1 METQFGLRKMSYLS
15 NKTYA
20 EIFGEAKKGSYIYD
34 VNKKIIK
41 VMNTELR
48 IKELDEKNGKLEDQI
63 SELRQETRTEV
74 SSFLKKHYFPF
85 VDRVEFNG
93 DDYFRLYDKE
103 RNEICT
109 LSLRGDTYRDP
120 KPTHIVLGY
129 YCTQT
134 KSDNLI
140 ELDRLNMLGI
150 ISKIVKNDYKE
161 IIEDTRLLSMKNSN
175 SIKKLRKQSWELE
188 KEISQLRTEDRE
200 IKKLENLNK
209 LFKGVSVDR
218 QTVYVRH
225 DYRVTEVKNIK
236 FLSWTNDNKKS
247 LTLELTYVGGSWVD
261 GDWVVKDHTQTHNK
275 VRLDNVSHLINDLE
289 RHV

>member
-1 METQFGLRKMSYLS
+1 
-15 NKTYA
+15 
-20 EIFGEAKKGSYIYD
+20 
-34 VNKKIIK
+34 
-41 VMNTELR
+41 MNTELR
-48 IKELDEKNGKLEDQI
+48 IKELDKKNGKLEDQI
-63 SELRQETRTEV
+63 SDLRQETRTEV
-74 SSFLKKHYFPF
+74 SSFIKKHYFSF
-85 VDRVEFNG
+85 VDRIEFNG

-120 KPTHIVLGY
+120 KPSHIVIGY
-129 YCTQT
+129 YSTQI
-134 KSDNLI
+134 KSDNHV
-140 ELDRLNMLGI
+140 ELDRLFMLGTI
-150 ISKIVKNDYKE
+150 GNIVKSESNE
-161 IIEDTRLLSMKNSN
+161 IIEYTRSLSMKNKN

-209 LFKGVSVDR
+209 LFKGVNVDK

-261 GDWVVKDHTQTHNK
+261 GTWVVKDHTQIHNK

>member
-1 METQFGLRKMSYLS
+1 MLYLGIRKLRK
-15 NKTYA
+15 T
-20 EIFGEAKKGSYIYD
+20 
-34 VNKKIIK
+34 VKIKIK

-48 IKELDEKNGKLEDQI
+48 IKELDEKNGKLEDKI
-63 SELRQETRTEV
+63 SKLRQETRTEV
-74 SSFLKKHYFPF
+74 SSFTKKHYFPF
-85 VDRVEFNG
+85 ANKISFDH

-103 RNEICT
+103 GNEICT
-109 LSLRGDTYRDP
+109 LSLRGDTYSDP
-120 KPTHIVLGY
+120 KPTHIVIGY
-129 YCTQT
+129 YSSQT

-140 ELDRLNMLGI
+140 ELDRLNMLGMV
-150 ISKIVKNDYKE
+150 SKIVKNDYKA
-161 IIEDTRLLSMKNSN
+161 IIEDTRLLSMKNKN

-209 LFKGVSVDR
+209 LFKGVSVDK
-218 QTVYVRH
+218 QTVHVRH

-261 GDWVVKDHTQTHNK
+261 GKWVVKDHTQIHNK

>member
-109 LSLRGDTYRDP
+109 LSLRGDTYSDP
-120 KPTHIVLGY
+120 KPSHIVLGY

-140 ELDRLNMLGI
+140 ELDRLNMLGMV
-150 ISKIVKNDYKE
+150 SKIIKNDYKE
-161 IIEDTRLLSMKNSN
+161 IIEYTRSLSMKNKN

-188 KEISQLRTEDRE
+188 KEISQIRTEDRE
-200 IKKLENLNK
+200 NKKQENLNK
-209 LFKGVSVDR
+209 LFNGVNVER
-218 QTVYVRH
+218 QTIYVRH
-225 DYRVTEVKNIK
+225 DYRVTEVKNVK

>member
-1 METQFGLRKMSYLS
+1 
-15 NKTYA
+15 
-20 EIFGEAKKGSYIYD
+20 
-34 VNKKIIK
+34 
-41 VMNTELR
+41 MNTELR

-63 SELRQETRTEV
+63 SKLRQETRTEV
-74 SSFLKKHYFPF
+74 SSFIKKHYFPF
-85 VDRVEFNG
+85 VDRIEFNG

-109 LSLRGDTYRDP
+109 LSLRGDNYRET
-120 KPTHIVLGY
+120 KPTHITIGY
-129 YCTQT
+129 YSTQV
-134 KSDNLI
+134 KSDNHI
-140 ELDRLNMLGI
+140 ELDRLVSLGTV
-150 ISKIVKNDYKE
+150 SQVVQTRSNE
-161 IIEDTRLLSMKNSN
+161 IIGDTRLLSMKNKN

-188 KEISQLRTEDRE
+188 KEISQILNEKRE
-200 IKKLENLNK
+200 NKKLENLNK
-209 LFKGVSVDR
+209 LFKGVNVDR

-261 GDWVVKDHTQTHNK
+261 GEWVVKDHTQTHNK

>member
-63 SELRQETRTEV
+63 SDLRQETRTEV
-74 SSFLKKHYFPF
+74 SSFIKKHYFPF
-85 VDRVEFNG
+85 VDRIEFNG

-109 LSLRGDTYRDP
+109 LSLRGNTYSDP

-150 ISKIVKNDYKE
+150 ISQIIKTRSNK
-161 IIEDTRLLSMKNSN
+161 IIEYTGLLQMKHTN

-200 IKKLENLNK
+200 NKKLENLNK
-209 LFKGVSVDR
+209 LFKGVNVDR

-225 DYRVTEVKNIK
+225 DYRVTEVKNVK

-261 GDWVVKDHTQTHNK
+261 GDWVVEDRKSIHDK

>member
-1 METQFGLRKMSYLS
+1 
-15 NKTYA
+15 
-20 EIFGEAKKGSYIYD
+20 
-34 VNKKIIK
+34 
-41 VMNTELR
+41 MNTELR
-48 IKELDEKNGKLEDQI
+48 IKELDEKNGKLEDKI
-63 SELRQETRTEV
+63 SKLRQETRTEV
-74 SSFLKKHYFPF
+74 SSFTKKHYFPF
-85 VDRVEFNG
+85 VDRIEFNG

-109 LSLRGDTYRDP
+109 LSLRGDTYSDK
-120 KPTHIVLGY
+120 KPTHIVIGY

-140 ELDRLNMLGI
+140 ELDRLNMLGMV
-150 ISKIVKNDYKE
+150 SKIIKNDYKE
-161 IIEDTRLLSMKNSN
+161 IIEYTRSLSMKNKN
-175 SIKKLRKQSWELE
+175 SLKKLRKQSWELE
-188 KEISQLRTEDRE
+188 KEISQIRTEDRE
-200 IKKLENLNK
+200 NKKQENLNK

-225 DYRVTEVKNIK
+225 DYRVTEVKNVK

-261 GDWVVKDHTQTHNK
+261 GDWVVKDHTQIHHK

>member
-1 METQFGLRKMSYLS
+1 
-15 NKTYA
+15 
-20 EIFGEAKKGSYIYD
+20 
-34 VNKKIIK
+34 
-41 VMNTELR
+41 MNTELR

-63 SELRQETRTEV
+63 SKLRQETRTEV
-74 SSFLKKHYFPF
+74 SSFIKKHYFPF
-85 VDRVEFNG
+85 VDRIEFNG

-134 KSDNLI
+134 KSDNHI
-140 ELDRLNMLGI
+140 ELDRLVSLGTVSQVI
-150 ISKIVKNDYKE
+150 QTRSNE
-161 IIEDTRLLSMKNSN
+161 IIEYTRSLSMKNKN
-175 SIKKLRKQSWELE
+175 SLKKLRKQSWELE
-188 KEISQLRTEDRE
+188 QEISQIRKEDRE

-209 LFKGVSVDR
+209 LFKGVNIER
-218 QTVYVRH
+218 QTVHVRH

-261 GDWVVKDHTQTHNK
+261 GDWVVKDHKQIHHK

>member
-1 METQFGLRKMSYLS
+1 MSYLS
-15 NKTYA
+15 NKAYA

-63 SELRQETRTEV
+63 SDLRQETRTEV
-74 SSFLKKHYFPF
+74 SSFIKKHYFPF
-85 VDRVEFNG
+85 VDRIEFNG

-109 LSLRGDTYRDP
+109 LSLRGNTYSDP

-150 ISKIVKNDYKE
+150 ISQIIKTRSNK
-161 IIEDTRLLSMKNSN
+161 IIEYTGLLQMKHTN

-200 IKKLENLNK
+200 NKKLENLNK
-209 LFKGVSVDR
+209 LFKGVNVDR

-225 DYRVTEVKNIK
+225 DYRVTEVKNVK

-261 GDWVVKDHTQTHNK
+261 GDWVVEDRKSIHDK

>member
-1 METQFGLRKMSYLS
+1 METPFGLRKISYLS
-15 NKTYA
+15 NKTYV

-63 SELRQETRTEV
+63 SDLRQETRTEV
-74 SSFLKKHYFPF
+74 SSFIKKHYFSF
-85 VDRVEFNG
+85 VDRIEFNG

-109 LSLRGDTYRDP
+109 LSLRGNTYRDP

-161 IIEDTRLLSMKNSN
+161 IIEDTRLLSMKNKN

-209 LFKGVSVDR
+209 LFKGVSVDK
-218 QTVYVRH
+218 QTVHVRH

-261 GDWVVKDHTQTHNK
+261 GKWVVKDHTQIHNK

>member
-15 NKTYA
+15 NKTYV

-48 IKELDEKNGKLEDQI
+48 IKELDKKNGKLEDQI
-63 SELRQETRTEV
+63 SDLRQETRTEV
-74 SSFLKKHYFPF
+74 SSFIKKHYFSF
-85 VDRVEFNG
+85 VDRIEFNG

-109 LSLRGDTYRDP
+109 LSLRGNTYRDP

-134 KSDNLI
+134 KSDNFI

-161 IIEDTRLLSMKNSN
+161 IIEDTRTLSMKNKN

-261 GDWVVKDHTQTHNK
+261 GDWVVKDHTQIHHK

>member
-15 NKTYA
+15 NKTYV

-63 SELRQETRTEV
+63 SDLRQETRTEV
-74 SSFLKKHYFPF
+74 SSFIKKHYFSF
-85 VDRVEFNG
+85 VDRIEFNG

-109 LSLRGDTYRDP
+109 LSLRGNTYRDP

-129 YCTQT
+129 YYTQT

-161 IIEDTRLLSMKNSN
+161 IIEDTRLLSMKNKN

-188 KEISQLRTEDRE
+188 LEISQLEQEDRE

-209 LFKGVSVDR
+209 LFKGVNIER

-225 DYRVTEVKNIK
+225 DYRVTDVKNIK

-261 GDWVVKDHTQTHNK
+261 GDWVVKDHTQIHNK

>member
-15 NKTYA
+15 NKTYV
-20 EIFGEAKKGSYIYD
+20 EIFGEAKKDSYIYG

-63 SELRQETRTEV
+63 SKLRQETRTEV
-74 SSFLKKHYFPF
+74 SGFIKKHYFPF
-85 VDRVEFNG
+85 VNEVSFNG

-109 LSLRGDTYRDP
+109 LSLRGDTYSDP
-120 KPTHIVLGY
+120 KPSHIVLGY

-140 ELDRLNMLGI
+140 ELDRLNMLGMV
-150 ISKIVKNDYKE
+150 SKIVKNDYKE
-161 IIEDTRLLSMKNSN
+161 IIEYTRSLSMKNKN
-175 SIKKLRKQSWELE
+175 SLKKLRKQSWELE
-188 KEISQLRTEDRE
+188 KEISQIRTEDRE
-200 IKKLENLNK
+200 NKKQENLNK
-209 LFKGVSVDR
+209 LFNGVNVER
-218 QTVYVRH
+218 QTIYVRH
-225 DYRVTEVKNIK
+225 DYRVTEVKNVK

-261 GDWVVKDHTQTHNK
+261 GDWVVKDHTQIHNK

>member
-15 NKTYA
+15 NKTYV

-63 SELRQETRTEV
+63 SKLRQETRTEV
-74 SSFLKKHYFPF
+74 SSFIKKHYFPF
-85 VDRVEFNG
+85 ANKISFDH

-103 RNEICT
+103 GNEICT

-120 KPTHIVLGY
+120 KPTHIVIGY
-129 YCTQT
+129 YSSQA

-140 ELDRLNMLGI
+140 ELDRLNMLGMV
-150 ISKIVKNDYKE
+150 SKIVKNDYKE
-161 IIEDTRLLSMKNSN
+161 IIEYTRSLSMKNKN
-175 SIKKLRKQSWELE
+175 SIKKLNKQSWELE

-209 LFKGVSVDR
+209 LFKGVNIER

-261 GDWVVKDHTQTHNK
+261 GKWVVKDHTQIHNK

>member
-1 METQFGLRKMSYLS
+1 MLGYLR
-15 NKTYA
+15 
-20 EIFGEAKKGSYIYD
+20 EGSYIYD

-41 VMNTELR
+41 VMKNQKIEKLEL
-48 IKELDEKNGKLEDQI
+48 ENSKLEDKI
-63 SELRQETRTEV
+63 YKLRQETRTEV
-74 SSFLKKHYFPF
+74 SSFIKKHYFPF
-85 VDRVEFNG
+85 ANKISFDH

-103 RNEICT
+103 GNEICT

-120 KPTHIVLGY
+120 KPTHILIGY
-129 YCTQT
+129 YSSQT

-140 ELDRLNMLGI
+140 ELDRLNMLGMV
-150 ISKIVKNDYKE
+150 SKIVKNDYKE
-161 IIEDTRLLSMKNSN
+161 IIEYTRSLSMKNKN
-175 SIKKLRKQSWELE
+175 SIKKLNKQSWELE
-188 KEISQLRTEDRE
+188 KEISQLEKEDRE

-209 LFKGVSVDR
+209 LFKGVNIER

-225 DYRVTEVKNIK
+225 DYRVTEVKNVK

-247 LTLELTYVGGSWVD
+247 LTLELTSVGGSWVD
-261 GDWVVKDHTQTHNK
+261 GKWVVEDRKSIHDK

>member
-1 METQFGLRKMSYLS
+1 V
-15 NKTYA
+15 

-63 SELRQETRTEV
+63 SDLRQETRTEV
-74 SSFLKKHYFPF
+74 SSFIKKHYFSF
-85 VDRVEFNG
+85 VDRIEFNG

-109 LSLRGDTYRDP
+109 LSLRGNTYRDP

-161 IIEDTRLLSMKNSN
+161 IIEDTRLLSMKNKN

-209 LFKGVSVDR
+209 LFKGVSVDK
-218 QTVYVRH
+218 QTVHVRH

-261 GDWVVKDHTQTHNK
+261 GKWVVKDHTQIHNK

>member
-1 METQFGLRKMSYLS
+1 MSYLS
-15 NKTYA
+15 NKAYA

-34 VNKKIIK
+34 VNKKIK

-63 SELRQETRTEV
+63 SDLRQETRTEV
-74 SSFLKKHYFPF
+74 SSFIKKHYFPF
-85 VDRVEFNG
+85 VDRIEFNG

-109 LSLRGDTYRDP
+109 LSLRGNTYSDP

-150 ISKIVKNDYKE
+150 ISQIIKTRSNK
-161 IIEDTRLLSMKNSN
+161 IIEYTGLLQMKHTN

-200 IKKLENLNK
+200 NKKLENLNK
-209 LFKGVSVDR
+209 LFKGVNVDR

-236 FLSWTNDNKKS
+236 FLNWTNDNKKS

-261 GDWVVKDHTQTHNK
+261 GDWVVEDRKSIHDK